1 MLPALGSLESSRR
14 DRDIQTGL
22 YHRGRHTVPRAGGR
36 EESKWLCLEESRKAP
51 ERVIFVRALK
61 GRRNLPRR
69 EGKKGREMKGG
80 GGEGEGREEKRKEG
94 KGERTLYQ
102 SVQSEKTTISTTL
115 AQRL

>member
-1 MLPALGSLESSRR
+1 
-14 DRDIQTGL
+14 
-22 YHRGRHTVPRAGGR
+22 
-36 EESKWLCLEESRKAP
+36 
-51 ERVIFVRALK
+51 
-61 GRRNLPRR
+61 
-69 EGKKGREMKGG
+69 MKGG